1 MLCKCM
7 HTFNVCLLCVIC
19 VCVYVLQPESLRYL
33 IQTVNC
39 CALMGDIKVSTF
51 LSLYLFVFACVICS
65 FVLEFY
71 LCKLCMWFI
80 DKLRARHTR
89 DDIASDVAVVFW
101 RRGTHG
107 NIAAD

>member
-1 MLCKCM
+1 MCCSLCKCM

-51 LSLYLFVFACVICS
+51 LSLYLFVFASVICS
-65 FVLEFY
+65 FDLEFY
-71 LCKLCMWFI
+71 LCKL
-80 DKLRARHTR
+80 H
-89 DDIASDVAVVFW
+89 VV
-101 RRGTHG
+101 
-107 NIAAD
+107 